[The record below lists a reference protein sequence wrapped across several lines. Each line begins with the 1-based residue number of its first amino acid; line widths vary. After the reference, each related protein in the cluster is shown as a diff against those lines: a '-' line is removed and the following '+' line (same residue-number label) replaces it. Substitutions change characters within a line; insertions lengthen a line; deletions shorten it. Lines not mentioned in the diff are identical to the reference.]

1 MATTKTGFTV
11 VALEDIEQGDVRDGR
26 VRHKVRE
33 QFGIEGF
40 GVNAYRAVEPGAT
53 VINEHTEAGVVS
65 NGQQELYLV
74 VSGSARFTID
84 GEEIDAPAGTLVFV
98 EPGVKRGAV
107 ADDEGTT
114 VLVVGG
120 APGIAYNQSPGFRVG
135 PMFEPYN
142 RGDYAAAADI
152 CRGVL
157 AETPGEPLALFNLSC
172 MESLL
177 GETDQALEHLAEAI
191 RTEPG
196 FAELAKTDDDF
207 ESMREDPRFKEL
219 VG

>member
-1 MATTKTGFTV
+1 MATTQTGFTV
-11 VALEDIEQGDVRDGR
+11 VALEDIDQGELRDGR

-40 GVNAYRAVEPGAT
+40 GVNAYRAVEAGAQL
-53 VINEHTEAGVVS
+53 INEHTETGVVS
-65 NGQQELYLV
+65 NGQEELYV
-74 VSGSARFTID
+74 VVAGSARFTVD
-84 GEEIDAPAGTLVFV
+84 GEEVDAPAGTLVFV

-107 ADDEGTT
+107 ADEEGTT

-120 APGIAYNQSPGFRVG
+120 APGVAYNQTPSWRVA

-142 RGDYAAAADI
+142 KGDYAAAADI
-152 CRGVL
+152 CRAVL
-157 AETPGEPLALFNLSC
+157 AETPGEPLALFNLAC

-177 GETDQALEHLAEAI
+177 GQKDEALEHLAESV

-207 ESMREDPRFKEL
+207 ESIRDEPRFKEL